1 MKKSDFKKILKPLIK
16 EAVKEVILEEKG
28 VLSNIISE
36 VARGLNGNVVMESKK
51 EDSQALKQKEEEYER
66 QRQERIRKLNESARM
81 QADVFENTSPAPE
94 SAGQGALSG
103 VSAND
108 PGIDITGILKLA
120 DNKWRKLV

>member
-94 SAGQGALSG
+94 STGQGAMKNYPFG
-103 VSAND
+103 
-108 PGIDITGILKLA
+108 
-120 DNKWRKLV
+120 